1 MSLNLDRDIHLK
13 PPQIYE
19 FVTHARWLNALEMS
33 VLPGRSKLSGVGN
46 YSEFAPVTL
55 TEPGATASRHWDMS
69 GFSWPWSL
77 QVVSCVSL
85 TDNFWPHTAELGTW
99 ATLRGSA
106 LTRCHIFSPEPA
118 VSNLSLS
125 TSGLGHFHF
134 DFTLPLTPLSLENL
148 KFSATP
154 ANVLYDQRVQMALSQ
169 PSHRDVWVGGSH
181 MRHWLLQKLLRSGA
195 HLQKAYMMIRLE
207 NEVHLKMSYLIN
219 LTKSGQKLL
228 WKVTNQNLNEP
239 SAHNR
244 SKALKEE
251 CVGKYLEQNVN
262 PVTSTCN

>member
-19 FVTHARWLNALEMS
+19 FVTHAPQLNALEMS

-99 ATLRGSA
+99 ATLKGSA
-106 LTRCHIFSPEPA
+106 LTGCHIFSPELA

-134 DFTLPLTPLSLENL
+134 DFTLPLTPLSLREPEVFCYTCQCPVWPKSPDGFITTL
-148 KFSATP
+148 PQRCLSRWQSHEALATT
-154 ANVLYDQRVQMALSQ
+154 
-169 PSHRDVWVGGSH
+169 
-181 MRHWLLQKLLRSGA
+181 
-195 HLQKAYMMIRLE
+195 
-207 NEVHLKMSYLIN
+207 EV
-219 LTKSGQKLL
+219 
-228 WKVTNQNLNEP
+228 
-239 SAHNR
+239 A
-244 SKALKEE
+244 
-251 CVGKYLEQNVN
+251 
-262 PVTSTCN
+262 